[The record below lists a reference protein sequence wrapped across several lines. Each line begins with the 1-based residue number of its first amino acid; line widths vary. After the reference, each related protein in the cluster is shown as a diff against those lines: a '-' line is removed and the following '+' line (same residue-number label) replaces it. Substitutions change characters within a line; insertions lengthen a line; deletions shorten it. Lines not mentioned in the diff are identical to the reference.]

1 MSLSFLFFFLYS
13 LKSLFGTRIK
23 FLCIYVCMYVLHS
36 FLTIPDNINIIKVQ
50 QTLYILH
57 VQCTYQFF
65 FEYCKITRSENFTLQ
80 LCKIC
85 TCNTIVSFW
94 SSMILLF
101 TITIQIVAEK
111 QKFRKTPFNY
121 AQKKNHLMRSKVGTV
136 LHTVQCIPMYGKALW
151 HNTTC
156 LCFKSI
162 SWGQRWSQSSL
173 FETLDHGL

>member
-1 MSLSFLFFFLYS
+1 M
-13 LKSLFGTRIK
+13 
-23 FLCIYVCMYVLHS
+23 YVCMYVLHS
-36 FLTIPDNINIIKVQ
+36 FLTIPDTINITTCMKVQ

-65 FEYCKITRSENFTLQ
+65 FAYCKIARSENFTLQ

-94 SSMILLF
+94 RSMTLLF

-121 AQKKNHLMRSKVGTV
+121 AQKKNYLMRSKVGTV
-136 LHTVQCIPMYGKALW
+136 LHTAQCMYLRIERHFGITQHVCVLKVLAGVSVGLKV
-151 HNTTC
+151 H
-156 LCFKSI
+156 
-162 SWGQRWSQSSL
+162 SL
-173 FETLDHGL
+173 RR